1 MNLEILRRT
10 RIKFCGITRLEDARI
25 AVELGV
31 DALGFVCVPGSRR
44 NVRPE
49 QAALIRQALPPLV
62 STVLLVS
69 NADEKTV
76 REAASVLDPDFI
88 QFHGRE
94 TAAFCDS
101 FGRRYWRAV
110 SVRSAEDVR
119 RAVDEFPRASA
130 LLLDSHGDDGMG
142 GTGKS
147 FDWSTIP
154 RNVEHPLIL
163 AGGLTPA
170 NVGQAVRMAAPY
182 AVDVSSG
189 IEAGPG
195 LKDPPMMRAFVEA
208 LRLADAQRNP

>member
-1 MNLEILRRT
+1 MSILRT

-44 NVRPE
+44 NMPPE
-49 QAALIRQALPPLV
+49 QAALIRRELPPLV

-69 NADEKTV
+69 NADETTV
-76 REAASVLDPDFI
+76 REALAALDPDFI

-94 TAAFCDS
+94 LPAFCDS

-110 SVRSAEDVR
+110 SVHSAEDVR
-119 RAVDEFPRASA
+119 VAAHEFPQASA

-147 FDWSTIP
+147 FDWSAIP
-154 RNVEHPLIL
+154 RNVERPLIL

-195 LKDPPMMRAFVEA
+195 RKDPEKMFAFVQA
-208 LRLADAQRNP
+208 VRLADAQRKS